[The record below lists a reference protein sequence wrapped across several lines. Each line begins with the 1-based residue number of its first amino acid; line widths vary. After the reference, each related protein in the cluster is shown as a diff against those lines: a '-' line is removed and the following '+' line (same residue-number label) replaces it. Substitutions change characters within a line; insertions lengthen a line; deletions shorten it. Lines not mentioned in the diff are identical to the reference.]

1 MGALD
6 GKVAIVTGAGTGLG
20 REHALALAAAGATV
34 VVNNRISDPSAVSS
48 AQSVAQEIAA
58 GGGHASVDTGSVA
71 DWSAMGA
78 LVENTVEQH
87 GRLDIVINNAG
98 VLVWDLIADIDEGAF
113 DELIAINL
121 KGTFALTHHACQHWR
136 SLAERG
142 VRDGG
147 RIINTVSGIALYGF
161 PRGGLYGC
169 SKGAVLAL
177 TMVTAMEM
185 RPYGVTANAIWPEA
199 RTRMGK
205 GIFPEAPE
213 DPTAFDA
220 YDPANIAPLAV
231 YLSSNEAAWLTGQ
244 VIYIQG
250 DRIWRM
256 ETWRVAG
263 EYHSAEG
270 RGLSPAELS
279 GAIPLL
285 YGTLPALQPGTSL
298 TDAIEGVDPERE
310 SGAEASTG

>member
-1 MGALD
+1 MGGLD

-34 VVNNRISDPSAVSS
+34 VVNNRISDPAAAPS
-48 AQSVAQEIAA
+48 AQAVADEIAA
-58 GGGHASVDTGSVA
+58 AGGRATADTGSVA

-78 LVENTVEQH
+78 LVEGTVEQH

-98 VLVWDLIADIDEGAF
+98 VLVWDLIAEIDEAAF
-113 DELIAINL
+113 DELMAINV
-121 KGTFALTHHACQHWR
+121 KGAFALTHHACAHWR
-136 SLAERG
+136 ALATRGERP
-142 VRDGG
+142 GG

-205 GIFPEAPE
+205 GIFPEAPD
-213 DPTAFDA
+213 DPDAFDP
-220 YDPANIAPLAV
+220 YDPANISPLAV
-231 YLSSNEAAWLTGQ
+231 YLSSDEAAWLTGQ

-256 ETWRVAG
+256 ETWRPAG
-263 EYHSAEG
+263 EYHSADG
-270 RGLSPAELS
+270 RALSPAEL
-279 GAIPLL
+279 GNAIPML
-285 YGTLPALQPGTSL
+285 YGTLPALQPETSL
-298 TDAIEGVDPERE
+298 TDAIEGIDPGRDAA
-310 SGAEASTG
+310 AEAGAT